1 MLYNNIKVLLYPGSR
16 LKCLQFEWNWFEFI
30 FSEINAK
37 GHVNLKLI
45 FTVNDA
51 SMRTEAAW

>member
-16 LKCLQFEWNWFEFI
+16 LKCLQFERNWFEFI

-51 SMRTEAAW
+51 SMRTEAA